1 MDKITVLLVDDH
13 AMVRQGIKAFLQTKK
28 EIEIVGETDDGNE
41 AAEFCAENAPDVVLL
56 DLIMPKLGGLEAT
69 RLIQKASP
77 ATKIIILTSHHDDRL
92 ILPAI
97 KAGASSYLLK
107 DVDSKELIEAVR
119 RAARGETSLNPQI
132 AAQLIKSLQNFD
144 SENDE
149 GGVLTT
155 LSKRELEVIRLIAEG
170 LSNAKIS
177 EKLFISEKTVKTHVS
192 NILSKLHLA
201 DRTQAAVFAWREGL
215 VSKN

>member
-13 AMVRQGIKAFLQTKK
+13 AMVRQGIKAFLQTQK

-41 AAEFCAENAPDVVLL
+41 AAEICAENAPDVVLL
-56 DLIMPKLGGLEAT
+56 DLIMPKLGGLETT

-77 ATKIIILTSHHDDRL
+77 ATKIIILTSHHDDKL

-119 RAARGETSLNPQI
+119 RAARGETSLNPQV

-170 LSNAKIS
+170 LSNAIIG

-215 VSKN
+215 VS